1 MKENM
6 PKETKKKKSKLPW
19 LILFVIASFMLIKG
33 ATLQP
38 QISDNN
44 DKRAELEAQ
53 IDYEQQRAEEIDNIM
68 EKVGNDE
75 YIEKIARE
83 KLGMIKKDEIVFIDV
98 TGSEEE

>member
-19 LILFVIASFMLIKG
+19 LVLFVIASFMLIKG

-38 QISDNN
+38 QISENN
-44 DKRAELEAQ
+44 DKIAELESQ
-53 IDYEQQRAEEIDNIM
+53 ISYEQQRAEEIDNM
-68 EKVGNDE
+68 KENVNSDE

-98 TGSEEE
+98 TGEEE